1 MNVFDKTKGNLSHQ
15 PVEVEFL
22 RLGVFV
28 AELDRPWLGTP
39 FLLQG
44 FLIDDEAQIRQLQ
57 ALCRLVYVDRRRS
70 IGDQYVAMIR
80 ERDRRRLAL
89 GALDDDEFLAV
100 ARRLRAGMADD
111 EARRKARPL
120 GETGLEEELLYSA
133 PVIEDVQRTLATIRE
148 TINSGA
154 TVDLAR
160 VCDLVDE
167 LAAGVERNPDAMLWL
182 TRLKATDQYSYDHA
196 IDVSVL
202 LMVFGR
208 FLGLGRDAVGEL
220 GRAGLMQ
227 DIGKIHVSSDIL
239 VKEEPL
245 SDVEFREIQSHVA
258 SSLELLVGQSGFSRT
273 VLSIVA
279 EHHERYDGSGYPR
292 SIGLER
298 ISLAAE
304 MSGLVDT
311 YCAMTRDRVFSPAI
325 SSQGALE
332 AICRLRG
339 VKETLINSRPFAC
352 IWDNAVFTGREG
364 HYGCNRVL
372 PNWSTRRRRRSHA
385 ETDFWPRSKR
395 SPRGQNWSGRSFRSI
410 RAVADVGARRLG
422 CPGCYACT
430 WRSNALGCQTKA
442 LKMRCTTVKP
452 SGASWASTCRGNRR
466 RTPRRC

>member
-148 TINSGA
+148 TISSGA

-239 VKEEPL
+239 AKEEPL

-332 AICRLRG
+332 AICRLRD
-339 VKETLINSRPFAC
+339 VKFRDAIVDQFVQCVGLYPIGTLVELNSAEVA
-352 IWDNAVFTGREG
+352 IVIEQ
-364 HYGCNRVL
+364 NRVL
-372 PNWSTRRRRRSHA
+372 RER
-385 ETDFWPRSKR
+385 PRLMVLLSADKSLMSR
-395 SPRGQNWSGRSFRSI
+395 PKYLNLMQSP
-410 RAVADVGARRLG
+410 VA
-422 CPGCYACT
+422 PGGDPY
-430 WRSNALGCQTKA
+430 RVVKA
-442 LKMRCTTVKP
+442 LP
-452 SGASWASTCRGNRR
+452 PNAHGIDPAEFFLE
-466 RTPRRC
+466 

>member
-1 MNVFDKTKGNLSHQ
+1 MSDFDKTKGNISHQ

-148 TINSGA
+148 TISSGA

-239 VKEEPL
+239 AKEEPL

-332 AICRLRG
+332 AICRLRD
-339 VKETLINSRPFAC
+339 VKFRDAIVDQFVQCVGLYPIGTLVELNSGEVA
-352 IWDNAVFTGREG
+352 IVIEQ
-364 HYGCNRVL
+364 NRVL
-372 PNWSTRRRRRSHA
+372 R
-385 ETDFWPRSKR
+385 EKPRLMILLSDEKR
-395 SPRGQNWSGRSFRSI
+395 LLQRPAYVDLMQ
-410 RAVADVGARRLG
+410 VPLTPDGAPYRVV
-422 CPGCYACT
+422 
-430 WRSNALGCQTKA
+430 KA
-442 LKMRCTTVKP
+442 LP
-452 SGASWASTCRGNRR
+452 PNAYGIDPAEFFLE
-466 RTPRRC
+466 

>member
-1 MNVFDKTKGNLSHQ
+1 MSDFDKTMGNISHQ

-44 FLIDDEAQIRQLQ
+44 FLIEDEAQIRQLQ

-80 ERDRRRLAL
+80 ERDHRRLAL

-111 EARRKARPL
+111 EVRRKARPL
-120 GETGLEEELLYSA
+120 GDTGLEEELLYSA

-154 TVDLAR
+154 SVDLAR

-167 LAAGVERNPDAMLWL
+167 LASGVERNPDAMLWL

-208 FLGLGRDAVGEL
+208 FLGLGREAVGEL

-227 DIGKIHVSSDIL
+227 DVGKLHVSSEIL
-239 VKEEPL
+239 AKEEPL
-245 SDVEFREIQSHVA
+245 SDIEFREIQSHVA
-258 SSLELLVGQSGFSRT
+258 SSLELLVGQSGFSRN

-292 SIGLER
+292 SIALER

-311 YCAMTRDRVFSPAI
+311 YCAMTRDRVFSSAV

-339 VKETLINSRPFAC
+339 VKFRDAIVDQFVQCVGLYPIGTLVELNSGEVA
-352 IWDNAVFTGREG
+352 IVIEQ
-364 HYGCNRVL
+364 NRVL
-372 PNWSTRRRRRSHA
+372 REKPRLMVLLSA
-385 ETDFWPRSKR
+385 EKCLLQRPAYVELMREPLTPDGTPYR
-395 SPRGQNWSGRSFRSI
+395 
-410 RAVADVGARRLG
+410 VV
-422 CPGCYACT
+422 
-430 WRSNALGCQTKA
+430 KA
-442 LKMRCTTVKP
+442 LP
-452 SGASWASTCRGNRR
+452 PNAYGIDPAEFFLE
-466 RTPRRC
+466 

>member
-148 TINSGA
+148 TISSGA

-239 VKEEPL
+239 AKEEPL

-332 AICRLRG
+332 AICRLRD
-339 VKETLINSRPFAC
+339 VKFRDAIVDQFVQCVGLYPIGTLVELNSGEVA
-352 IWDNAVFTGREG
+352 IVIEQ
-364 HYGCNRVL
+364 NRVL
-372 PNWSTRRRRRSHA
+372 REKPRLMILLSA
-385 ETDFWPRSKR
+385 EKR
-395 SPRGQNWSGRSFRSI
+395 LLQRPAYVDLMQ
-410 RAVADVGARRLG
+410 VPLTPDGAPYRVV
-422 CPGCYACT
+422 
-430 WRSNALGCQTKA
+430 KA
-442 LKMRCTTVKP
+442 LP
-452 SGASWASTCRGNRR
+452 PNAYGIDPAEFFLE
-466 RTPRRC
+466 

>member
-44 FLIDDEAQIRQLQ
+44 FLIDDEAQIRELQ

-148 TINSGA
+148 TISSGA

-239 VKEEPL
+239 AKEEPL

-292 SIGLER
+292 GLNGDTMSLFAKMGAVCDVYDAVTSNRPYKAGWDPAESIKRMAEWKGHFDPLVFQAFVK
-298 ISLAAE
+298 SLGIYPIGSLLKLASGKLGVVIEQGEQSLLKPKIKVFFSTKSQAYIKPEVIDLARSAE
-304 MSGLVDT
+304 KI
-311 YCAMTRDRVFSPAI
+311 A
-325 SSQGALE
+325 
-332 AICRLRG
+332 
-339 VKETLINSRPFAC
+339 
-352 IWDNAVFTGREG
+352 GREDAATWG
-364 HYGCNRVL
+364 I
-372 PNWSTRRRRRSHA
+372 
-385 ETDFWPRSKR
+385 K
-395 SPRGQNWSGRSFRSI
+395 
-410 RAVADVGARRLG
+410 DVDR
-422 CPGCYACT
+422 Y
-430 WRSNALGCQTKA
+430 
-442 LKMRCTTVKP
+442 
-452 SGASWASTCRGNRR
+452 WAGDKV
-466 RTPRRC
+466 

>member
-148 TINSGA
+148 TISSGA

-182 TRLKATDQYSYDHA
+182 TRLKATDQYSSDHA

-239 VKEEPL
+239 AKEEPL

-292 SIGLER
+292 SIGIER

-339 VKETLINSRPFAC
+339 VKFRDAIVDQFVQCVGLYPIGTMVELNSGEVA
-352 IWDNAVFTGREG
+352 IVIEQ
-364 HYGCNRVL
+364 NRVL
-372 PNWSTRRRRRSHA
+372 REKPRLMILLSA
-385 ETDFWPRSKR
+385 EKRLLQRPRYVDLKR
-395 SPRGQNWSGRSFRSI
+395 SPPAPDGEPYR
-410 RAVADVGARRLG
+410 VV
-422 CPGCYACT
+422 
-430 WRSNALGCQTKA
+430 KA
-442 LKMRCTTVKP
+442 LP
-452 SGASWASTCRGNRR
+452 PNAYGIDPAEFFLE
-466 RTPRRC
+466 

>member
-80 ERDRRRLAL
+80 ERDHRRLAL

-148 TINSGA
+148 TISSGA

-182 TRLKATDQYSYDHA
+182 SVPNRADAVATSLTSKGVAASRMAVEGFGADRPVASNATDQ
-196 IDVSVL
+196 
-202 LMVFGR
+202 
-208 FLGLGRDAVGEL
+208 
-220 GRAGLMQ
+220 
-227 DIGKIHVSSDIL
+227 
-239 VKEEPL
+239 
-245 SDVEFREIQSHVA
+245 
-258 SSLELLVGQSGFSRT
+258 GQ
-273 VLSIVA
+273 A
-279 EHHERYDGSGYPR
+279 
-292 SIGLER
+292 
-298 ISLAAE
+298 
-304 MSGLVDT
+304 
-311 YCAMTRDRVFSPAI
+311 
-325 SSQGALE
+325 
-332 AICRLRG
+332 
-339 VKETLINSRPFAC
+339 K
-352 IWDNAVFTGREG
+352 
-364 HYGCNRVL
+364 
-372 PNWSTRRRRRSHA
+372 
-385 ETDFWPRSKR
+385 
-395 SPRGQNWSGRSFRSI
+395 
-410 RAVADVGARRLG
+410 
-422 CPGCYACT
+422 
-430 WRSNALGCQTKA
+430 
-442 LKMRCTTVKP
+442 
-452 SGASWASTCRGNRR
+452 NRR
-466 RTPRRC
+466 VELRYRG

>member
-148 TINSGA
+148 TISSGA

-332 AICRLRG
+332 AICRLRD
-339 VKETLINSRPFAC
+339 VKFRDAIVDQFVQCVGLYPIGTLVELNSAEVA
-352 IWDNAVFTGREG
+352 IVIEQ
-364 HYGCNRVL
+364 NRVL
-372 PNWSTRRRRRSHA
+372 RER
-385 ETDFWPRSKR
+385 PRLMVLLSADKSLMSR
-395 SPRGQNWSGRSFRSI
+395 PKYLNLMQSP
-410 RAVADVGARRLG
+410 VA
-422 CPGCYACT
+422 PGGDPY
-430 WRSNALGCQTKA
+430 RVVKA
-442 LKMRCTTVKP
+442 LP
-452 SGASWASTCRGNRR
+452 PNAHGIDPAEFFLE
-466 RTPRRC
+466 

>member
-148 TINSGA
+148 TISSGA

-332 AICRLRG
+332 AICRLRD
-339 VKETLINSRPFAC
+339 VKFRDAIVDQFVQCVGLYPIGTLVELNSAEVA
-352 IWDNAVFTGREG
+352 IVIEQ
-364 HYGCNRVL
+364 NRVL
-372 PNWSTRRRRRSHA
+372 RER
-385 ETDFWPRSKR
+385 PRLMVLLSADKSLMSR
-395 SPRGQNWSGRSFRSI
+395 PKYLNLMQSP
-410 RAVADVGARRLG
+410 VA
-422 CPGCYACT
+422 PGGDPY
-430 WRSNALGCQTKA
+430 RVVKA
-442 LKMRCTTVKP
+442 LP
-452 SGASWASTCRGNRR
+452 PNAYGIDPAEFFLE
-466 RTPRRC
+466 

>member
-1 MNVFDKTKGNLSHQ
+1 MNDFDKTKGNISHQ
-15 PVEVEFL
+15 PIEVEFL

-44 FLIDDEAQIRQLQ
+44 FLIDDEAQIRQLKG
-57 ALCRLVYVDRRRS
+57 LCRLVYVDRRRS
-70 IGDQYVAMIR
+70 IGDQYVAMMR
-80 ERDRRRLAL
+80 ERDHCRLAL
-89 GALDDDEFLAV
+89 GSLDDDDFLAV
-100 ARRLRAGMADD
+100 ARRLRTGMVDD

-120 GETGLEEELLYSA
+120 GDTGLEEELLFSA

-148 TINSGA
+148 TVNSGA

-239 VKEEPL
+239 AKQEPL
-245 SDVEFREIQSHVA
+245 SDIEFREIQSHVA
-258 SSLELLVGQSGFSRT
+258 SSLELLVGQSGFSRN
-273 VLSIVA
+273 VLGIVA

-311 YCAMTRDRVFSPAI
+311 YCAMTRNRVFSPAL
-325 SSQGALE
+325 SSQSALE

-339 VKETLINSRPFAC
+339 VKFRDAIVDQFVQCVGLYPIATLVELNSGEVA
-352 IWDNAVFTGREG
+352 IVIEQ
-364 HYGCNRVL
+364 NRVL
-372 PNWSTRRRRRSHA
+372 REKPRLMILLSA
-385 ETDFWPRSKR
+385 EKRLLSRPTYVDLMR
-395 SPRGQNWSGRSFRSI
+395 SPRAPDGEPYR
-410 RAVADVGARRLG
+410 VV
-422 CPGCYACT
+422 
-430 WRSNALGCQTKA
+430 KA
-442 LKMRCTTVKP
+442 LP
-452 SGASWASTCRGNRR
+452 PNAYGIDPAEFFLE
-466 RTPRRC
+466 